1 MKANGRKYENK
12 KNLERKMKILKY
24 TIAIIMLAGSSALAN
39 ETSSNLDK
47 FFFAG
52 GWLIWPLLVLSIITL
67 HLILQIGFN
76 IRTSRFYSQSLIK
89 DVRGHLRH
97 KNHHSCLEL
106 LRNNNSVLS
115 RVLRAGLNEKKLGHD
130 AMENAMVE
138 IIEDE
143 RGEFF
148 RKLEWLNIIGNI
160 APMIGLFG
168 TVWGM
173 IQAFNGIVEA
183 GGRPQPPD
191 LAGGISNALVTTLWG
206 MAVAIPAL
214 AASGYLG
221 NRFDALTA
229 KIAVIAEE
237 LLIDEE

>member
-1 MKANGRKYENK
+1 MKNIKYITII
-12 KNLERKMKILKY
+12 ILLASS
-24 TIAIIMLAGSSALAN
+24 IAFAG
-39 ETSSNLDK
+39 EGSSNLDK

-52 GWLIWPLLVLSIITL
+52 GWLIWPLLGLSIITIN
-67 HLILQIGFN
+67 LIIQIGYN
-76 IRTSRFYSQSLIK
+76 IRTRRFYNNTLIK
-89 DVRGHLRH
+89 DVKEHLRH
-97 KNHHSCLEL
+97 ENYSNCLEL
-106 LRNNNSVLS
+106 LKGNTSVLA
-115 RVLRAGLNEKKLGHD
+115 RVLNAGLNEKKIGHE

-237 LLIDEE
+237 LLISDK

>member
-1 MKANGRKYENK
+1 MKRY
-12 KNLERKMKILKY
+12 LY
-24 TIAIIMLAGSSALAN
+24 IIPGLLVTSSLYAQDGSG
-39 ETSSNLDK
+39 SSNLDK

-52 GWLIWPLLVLSIITL
+52 GWLTWLLLGLSIITI
-67 HLILQIGFN
+67 HLIVQYAFAIV
-76 IRTSRFYSQSLIK
+76 TKRFYTKKLIAETQE
-89 DVRGHLRH
+89 HLKR
-97 KNHHSCLEL
+97 KNLKNCQDFLAG
-106 LRNNNSVLS
+106 NNTVLA
-115 RVLRAGLNEKKLGHD
+115 RVLHAGLSEKKLGHD

-160 APMIGLFG
+160 SPMIGLFG

-173 IQAFNGIVEA
+173 IEAFSAIVDT

-191 LAGGISNALVTTLWG
+191 LAGGISSALVTTLWG
-206 MAVAIPAL
+206 LAVAIPAL
-214 AASGYLG
+214 AASGYFG

-229 KIAVIAEE
+229 KVAVLAEE
-237 LLIDEE
+237 LLLETTDK